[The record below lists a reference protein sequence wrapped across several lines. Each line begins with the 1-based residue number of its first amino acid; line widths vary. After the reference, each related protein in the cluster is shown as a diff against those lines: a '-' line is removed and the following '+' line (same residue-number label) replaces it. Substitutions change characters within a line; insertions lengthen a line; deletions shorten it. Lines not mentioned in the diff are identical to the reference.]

1 MKQMQYISFM
11 NDPEARKILIDW
23 WTGLDHARGDRA
35 ALRRCRSVQEV
46 AFVPAFHRLRQNLS
60 RIAPLDAEKLA
71 MVAGIL
77 SHVKKNDP
85 SLRFAQQM
93 ATPGEGGDRARVSGL
108 RFRRLLKIEEH
119 EDLYGMVIRAIRLLD
134 GSLNIASLADGVY
147 WWNGKT
153 KNNWAF
159 DYYDKAPSEV

>member
-11 NDPEARKILIDW
+11 NNPDTRTILIEW
-23 WTGLDHARGDRA
+23 WAGLDHARGDRA
-35 ALRRCRSVQEV
+35 ALRRCRSTQEV

-71 MVAGIL
+71 VVAGIL

-93 ATPGEGGDRARVSGL
+93 ATPREGSDRARVSGL
-108 RFRRLLKIEEH
+108 RFRRLLKVEDH
-119 EDLYGMVIRAIRLLD
+119 EDLYGAVIRAIRLLD

-147 WWNGKT
+147 WWNEKT

-159 DYYDKAPSEV
+159 DYYDKAPNES